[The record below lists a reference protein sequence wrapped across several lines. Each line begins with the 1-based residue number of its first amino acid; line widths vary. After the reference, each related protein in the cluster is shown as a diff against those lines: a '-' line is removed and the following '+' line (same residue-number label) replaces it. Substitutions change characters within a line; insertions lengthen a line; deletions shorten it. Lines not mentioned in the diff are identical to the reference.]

1 MLTSKRSQFTL
12 PPQVTYLNC
21 AYMSPLLKDAEKAGI
36 KALRR
41 KRNPVDIRPIDFFN
55 ESDLL
60 RGEYAKL
67 INCNEPNRIAIIP
80 AVSYGMANVANNISI
95 HKDQHIIVTTDQFY
109 SNYHPWKALSDETGA
124 SIKSISAPEGF
135 IDRGK
140 KWNDQILNAIDKKT
154 KVVAIPNVHWVDGT
168 RFDLIEI
175 RKRTREVG
183 ALLIIDG
190 TQSVGALPFDL
201 QTIQPDA
208 LICGSYKWLLGPYS
222 IGLAYY
228 GEQFD
233 NGKPIEESWM
243 NRVGSE
249 NFSDVS
255 YKENYKPGALRYEVG
270 EHSNFVYVAMLMK
283 SIQQLNKWK
292 PERIEEYCAA
302 ITANSVTKLKE
313 KGFIIED
320 EAWRGAHMFGIR
332 LPKGADLEKIKA
344 SLLKHKVYVS
354 IRGNAIRISQNV
366 YNREEDLNKLTKVLI
381 KAL

>member
-21 AYMSPLLKDAEKAGI
+21 AYMSPLMKDVEKAGI
-36 KALRR
+36 QALRR
-41 KRNPVDIRPIDFFN
+41 KRTPFDIKPIDFFN
-55 ESDLL
+55 ESDVL
-60 RGEYAKL
+60 REEYSKL
-67 INCNEPNRIAIIP
+67 VNGKDTNRFAIIP
-80 AVSYGMANVANNISI
+80 SVSYGMANVTKNVNIK
-95 HKDQHIIVTTDQFY
+95 KDENIILTTDQFF
-109 SNYHPWKALSDETGA
+109 SNYHPWKTLTDETGA
-124 SIKSISAPEGF
+124 SIKSITAPEDF
-135 IDRGK
+135 VDRGK
-140 KWNDQILNAIDKKT
+140 KWNERILTAIDRNT

-168 RFDLIEI
+168 KFDLVAI

-201 QTIQPDA
+201 QVVQPDA
-208 LICGSYKWLLGPYS
+208 LVCGSYKWLLGPYS

-270 EHSNFVYVAMLMK
+270 EHSSFVHVAMLIK
-283 SIQQLNKWK
+283 SIQQLNKWR
-292 PERIEEYCAA
+292 PERVQEYCAS
-302 ITANSVTKLKE
+302 ITASSVTKLKE

-332 LPKGADLEKIKA
+332 LPKNADLEKIKA
-344 SLLKHKVYVS
+344 SLLKHKIYVS
-354 IRGNAIRISQNV
+354 VRGNAVRISQNV
-366 YNREEDLNKLTKVLI
+366 FNREEDLQKLTKVLI

>member
-41 KRNPVDIRPIDFFN
+41 KRTPFDIKPIDFFN
-55 ESDLL
+55 ESDVL
-60 RGEYAKL
+60 REEYAKL
-67 INCNEPNRIAIIP
+67 VNAKDSNRLAIIP
-80 AVSYGMANVANNISI
+80 SVSYGMANVTKNVDIR
-95 HKDQHIIVTTDQFY
+95 KDQNIILTTDQFF
-109 SNYHPWKALSDETGA
+109 SNYHPWKTLSNETGA
-124 SIKSISAPEGF
+124 AIKSISAPEEF
-135 IDRGK
+135 VDRGK
-140 KWNDQILNAIDKKT
+140 KWNERILEAIDKNT

-168 RFDLIEI
+168 KFDLLAI

-183 ALLIIDG
+183 SLLIIDG

-208 LICGSYKWLLGPYS
+208 LVCGSYKWLLGPYS
-222 IGLAYY
+222 MGLAYY
-228 GEQFD
+228 GEYFD

-255 YKENYKPGALRYEVG
+255 YKETYKPGALRYEVG
-270 EHSNFVYVAMLMK
+270 EHSNFIHVAMLIK
-283 SIQQLNKWK
+283 SVQQLIRWK
-292 PERIEEYCAA
+292 PERIQEYCAS

-344 SLLKHKVYVS
+344 SLLKHKIYVS
-354 IRGNAIRISQNV
+354 VRGNAVRISQNV
-366 YNREEDLNKLTKVLI
+366 FNTEEDLNKLTKVLI
-381 KAL
+381 KSL

>member
-1 MLTSKRSQFTL
+1 MLTSKRAQFSI

-41 KRNPVDIRPIDFFN
+41 KRNPIDIKPVDFFN

-60 RGEYAKL
+60 REEYAKL

-80 AVSYGMANVANNISI
+80 SVSYGMANVANNISI
-95 HKDQHIIVTTDQFY
+95 QKDQYIIVTTDQFY
-109 SNYHPWKALSDETGA
+109 SNYYPWKALCDRTGA
-124 SIKSISAPEGF
+124 SIKSITAPEEF

-140 KWNDQILNAIDKKT
+140 KWNERILEAIDKNT

-168 RFDLIEI
+168 KFDLIAI

-228 GEQFD
+228 GEYFD

-270 EHSNFVYVAMLMK
+270 EHSSFVYVAMLMK

-292 PERIEEYCAA
+292 PERIQEYCTA
-302 ITANSVTKLKE
+302 ITANSVIKLKE

-320 EAWRGAHMFGIR
+320 NSWRGAHIFGIR
-332 LPKGADLEKIKA
+332 LPKNADLEKAKA

-354 IRGNAIRISQNV
+354 VRNTSLRISVNV
-366 YNREEDLNKLTKVLI
+366 FNTEKDLDRLTKVLI

>member
-21 AYMSPLLKDAEKAGI
+21 GYMSPLLKDAEKAGI
-36 KALRR
+36 NALRR
-41 KRNPVDIRPIDFFN
+41 KRTPFNIRPIDFFN
-55 ESDLL
+55 ESDVL
-60 RGEYAKL
+60 RQEYAKL
-67 INCNEPNRIAIIP
+67 INVKEPQRLAIIP
-80 AVSYGMANVANNISI
+80 SVSYGMANVAKNLNIK
-95 HKDQHIIVTTDQFY
+95 KDQNIIIATDQFF
-109 SNYHPWKALSDETGA
+109 SNYHPWKALCDETGA
-124 SIKSISAPEGF
+124 SIKSIAAPDEF
-135 IDRGK
+135 IERGK
-140 KWNDQILNAIDKKT
+140 KWNERILEAIDKNT
-154 KVVAIPNVHWVDGT
+154 KLVAIPNVHWVDGT
-168 RFDLIEI
+168 RFDLIAI
-175 RKRTREVG
+175 RKRTRDVG

-201 QTIQPDA
+201 QKIQPDA
-208 LICGSYKWLLGPYS
+208 LVCGAYKWLLGPYS

-270 EHSNFVYVAMLMK
+270 EHSSFIHVAMLMK

-292 PERIEEYCAA
+292 PENIQEYAA
-302 ITANSVTKLKE
+302 TITANSVTKLRE

-320 EAWRGAHMFGIR
+320 ENWRGAHMFGVR
-332 LPKGADLEKIKA
+332 LPKDADLEKAKA

-354 IRGNAIRISQNV
+354 VRSTSIRVSVNV
-366 YNREEDLNKLTKVLI
+366 FNTEKDLERLTKVLI